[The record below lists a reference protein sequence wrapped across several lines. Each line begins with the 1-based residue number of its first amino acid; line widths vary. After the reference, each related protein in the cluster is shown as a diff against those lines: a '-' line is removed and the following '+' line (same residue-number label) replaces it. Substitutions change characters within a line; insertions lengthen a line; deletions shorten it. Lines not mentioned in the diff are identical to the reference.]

1 MQQTEQD
8 RSGHSA
14 ARKRNA
20 GARAAHSGDAAAE
33 PIEMT
38 VLSDEPTAEPD
49 LAAATAPAE
58 EAPPE
63 TLRREPNVYASA
75 IWLMRL
81 SRRHRHLFLSDLEW
95 ALMPPLALK
104 QFRLFHKDGIPV
116 ALATWAFVSD
126 EVEDRLKQ
134 GRMRLK
140 PEEWKSGDNCW
151 LIDVVAP
158 PAIVKQVVQDVMKS
172 ALAGRAVKYYGRDAE
187 AGKGNVFEGKDI
199 QT

>member
-1 MQQTEQD
+1 MRQTEQD
-8 RSGHSA
+8 RAERSA
-14 ARKRNA
+14 ARKRN
-20 GARAAHSGDAAAE
+20 GARAARSGDTAAE

-38 VLSDEPTAEPD
+38 VLSDEPADGPD

-58 EAPPE
+58 EAPPG

-75 IWLMRL
+75 IWLMQL
-81 SRRHRHLFLSDLEW
+81 SRRHRHLFLADLEW

-104 QFRLFHKDGIPV
+104 QFRLFHKDGTPV

-126 EVEDRLKQ
+126 EVEERLNQ

-158 PAIVKQVVQDVMKS
+158 PTVVKQVVQDVMKS
-172 ALAGRAVKYYGRDAE
+172 ILCGRKVKYFGRDAE
-187 AGKGNVFEGKDI
+187 TGKGNVFEGEDI

>member
-14 ARKRNA
+14 ARKRN
-20 GARAAHSGDAAAE
+20 GARAARSGDAAAE

-38 VLSDEPTAEPD
+38 VL
-49 LAAATAPAE
+49 
-58 EAPPE
+58 
-63 TLRREPNVYASA
+63 
-75 IWLMRL
+75 
-81 SRRHRHLFLSDLEW
+81 
-95 ALMPPLALK
+95 
-104 QFRLFHKDGIPV
+104 
-116 ALATWAFVSD
+116 SD

-199 QT
+199 